1 MTNKINRRKFLI
13 NSSAAGLT
21 ASLTQ
26 PLQAKIPQ
34 INNSNVKPV
43 VIASDNGYTMKNGG
57 TTNCVETAFNKIIR
71 GDDVLDAL
79 IEGVNIVELDPLDA
93 SVGYGGR
100 PNADGI
106 VQLDSCCMHGP
117 KKQAGGVAA
126 LEGVKTPSLVA
137 KAVMQHTDHHLLVG
151 KGAQEFAR
159 NMGYAIEADLNTENS
174 REMWLDWKRRIDP
187 EHYLDPVKREI
198 AGRNA
203 AIEMISEGLIPK
215 KEYYGT
221 INCNGINSKGDLC
234 GVTTTSGLAWK
245 IPSRVGD
252 SPILGAG
259 LYVDGNHGAA
269 GSTGRGEA
277 NLFNLCSYL
286 IVEEMRNGAHPLDAG
301 MTALKRIK
309 ENTIEKRLLNARG
322 LPNFDVIFY
331 IIDKLG
337 RYTGVS
343 LYAESDRDTSFQYAV
358 CTENGSELKDV
369 EPLLSGQSS

>member
-126 LEGVKTPSLVA
+126 LEGIKTPSLVA

-301 MTALKRIK
+301 MTALRRIK

>member
-26 PLQAKIPQ
+26 PLQAQIPQ
-34 INNSNVKPV
+34 INKSNVKPV

-57 TTNCVETAFNKIIR
+57 NTNCVETAFNKIIR

-126 LEGVKTPSLVA
+126 LEGIKTPSLVA

-159 NMGYAIEADLNTENS
+159 NMGYTIEADLNTENS

>member
-26 PLQAKIPQ
+26 PLQAQIPQ
-34 INNSNVKPV
+34 INKSNVKPV

-126 LEGVKTPSLVA
+126 LEGIKTPSLVA

-159 NMGYAIEADLNTENS
+159 NMGYTIEADLNTENS

-286 IVEEMRNGAHPLDAG
+286 IVEEMRNGAHPIDAG

>member
-26 PLQAKIPQ
+26 PLQAQIPQ
-34 INNSNVKPV
+34 INKSNVKPV

-126 LEGVKTPSLVA
+126 LEGIKTPSLVA

-159 NMGYAIEADLNTENS
+159 NMGYTIEADLNTENS

-358 CTENGSELKDV
+358 CTENGSELKNV
-369 EPLLSGQSS
+369 EALLSGQSS

>member
-26 PLQAKIPQ
+26 PLQAQIPQ
-34 INNSNVKPV
+34 INKSNVKPV

-126 LEGVKTPSLVA
+126 LEGIKTPSLVA

-159 NMGYAIEADLNTENS
+159 NMGYTIEADLNTENS

-234 GVTTTSGLAWK
+234 GVTTTSGIAWK

-369 EPLLSGQSS
+369 EPLLSGKSS